1 MDGLRNRRNKVA
13 FSNFSSAVKTGSQL
27 HVLLSDGLAKL
38 LTFKKQS
45 TDYLIFLNLKYRFWL
60 SCSFIFCL
68 STGEYILLRQTKK
81 CVYFMRSSTYKVR
94 KALNFI
100 MFAREE
106 SLKMRA
112 KTGDLK
118 MARCYQNKI
127 PAKLGFKFII

>member
-60 SCSFIFCL
+60 SCSFIFL
-68 STGEYILLRQTKK
+68 SIYRGIHLIETNEEV
-81 CVYFMRSSTYKVR
+81 CVFYEK
-94 KALNFI
+94 LNI
-100 MFAREE
+100 Q
-106 SLKMRA
+106 
-112 KTGDLK
+112 G
-118 MARCYQNKI
+118 
-127 PAKLGFKFII
+127 